1 MGWCRPMRNNRT
13 SQLTLLAL
21 LTALSLALGF
31 VNIPT
36 PTGFLTLLDTG
47 IFFTAFYLGSR
58 SGAVVG
64 GLSAFLL
71 DYLLGYPQ
79 YMIFSL
85 LAHGLQGYFAGWTGA
100 RRYIG
105 VVLASLAMVGIY
117 ILAALIL
124 GFGWGAALAGIWG
137 NLCQNLLGLLLGA
150 IFYRAFNKAFPRKGG
165 S

>member
-1 MGWCRPMRNNRT
+1 MT
-13 SQLTLLAL
+13 SKKTRELTLLAI

-31 VNIPT
+31 IHIPS
-36 PTGFLTLLDTG
+36 PTGFLTLIDTG
-47 IFFTAFYLGSR
+47 IFFTAFYLGSK

-71 DYLLGYPQ
+71 DFLLAYPQ
-79 YMIFSL
+79 YMFFSL
-85 LAHGLQGYFAGWTGA
+85 FAHGLQGYFAGWTGA
-100 RRYIG
+100 RRYLG
-105 VVLASLAMVGIY
+105 LLLASLAMVGIY
-117 ILAALIL
+117 ILAALVL